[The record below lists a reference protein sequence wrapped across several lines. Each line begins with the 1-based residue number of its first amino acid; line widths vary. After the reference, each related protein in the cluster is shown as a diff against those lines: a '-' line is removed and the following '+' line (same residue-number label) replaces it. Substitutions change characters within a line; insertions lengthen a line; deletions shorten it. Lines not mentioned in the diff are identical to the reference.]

1 MRKIKINSD
10 LVLDYLLKNKDR
22 TIQEVY
28 DFIKTKKVKC
38 RSMEEHV
45 VYNYLFFNRK
55 KLGLK

>member
-1 MRKIKINSD
+1 MKKIKINVD
-10 LVLDYLLKNKDR
+10 TVREYLVKNKDR

-28 DFIKTKKVKC
+28 DFIKHKKVRY

-45 VYNYLFFNRK
+45 VYNYLFLNKK